1 MNYKDIT
8 LLTTKL
14 QLYELQKHSTKKL
27 KQSYVGRYTVE
38 HTQKSTLL
46 RNIIPSG
53 DEEEERLVQVKV
65 DV

>member
-1 MNYKDIT
+1 MLVYC
-8 LLTTKL
+8 
-14 QLYELQKHSTKKL
+14 
-27 KQSYVGRYTVE
+27 RRVE

-65 DV
+65 DVAGEVTVDKLVQLLLVHLHKDSVTRA